1 MQLSYRMK
9 IVDIG
14 KKCPRTME
22 KYFHIDYEFDKET
35 VQKTIAQQVKKT
47 GAGYI
52 CVADANILQQVHN
65 DLSYR
70 KVVDGAMFS
79 VCDSSWVPVFIR
91 WIYGVRH
98 EQYCGSRIFKE
109 VIEKK
114 CYRQFFMG
122 TSTRT
127 LHALKKNLTKMDPA
141 IEGMT
146 FYELPYRDVED
157 FDYPAIA
164 EIVNQDN
171 PDIIW
176 VALGAPKQEIF
187 MSKLNPYLNR
197 GVQIAVGAAFKFYS
211 GLEEK
216 RAPEWIRRSKLEFV
230 YRIYADPKKQL
241 ARCKQI
247 VCTLPRI
254 LREEKRRKQSAVKLQ
269 MKG

>member
-1 MQLSYRMK
+1 
-9 IVDIG
+9 
-14 KKCPRTME
+14 ME
-22 KYFHIDYEFDKET
+22 RYFNIRYEFDRQV
-35 VQKTIAQQVKKT
+35 VQERIAQQVT
-47 GAGYI
+47 QQETGYI

-79 VCDSSWVPVFIR
+79 ISDSSWVPVFLK
-91 WIYGVRH
+91 WIYGIKREH
-98 EQYCGSRIFKE
+98 YCGSMIFMDI
-109 VIEKK
+109 IEKK
-114 CYRQFFMG
+114 RYRQFFMG

-127 LHALKKNLTKMDPA
+127 LNALKGNLTKIDPA
-141 IEGMT
+141 MEGMT
-146 FYELPYRDVED
+146 FYELPYMDVED

-164 EIVNQDN
+164 EMVNRDN

-187 MSKLNPYLNR
+187 MSKLAPYLHR

-216 RAPEWIRRSKLEFV
+216 RAPSWMRRGKLEFL
-230 YRIYADPKKQL
+230 YRIYADPKKQW

-247 VCTLPRI
+247 ICTLPRI
-254 LREEKRRKQSAVKLQ
+254 LREERQVRAMSSER
-269 MKG
+269 

>member
-1 MQLSYRMK
+1 
-9 IVDIG
+9 
-14 KKCPRTME
+14 ME
-22 KYFHIDYEFDKET
+22 KYFNIRYEFDKAVAQER
-35 VQKTIAQQVKKT
+35 IAQKVKEQ

-79 VCDSSWVPVFIR
+79 ICDSSWVPVFLK
-91 WIYGVRH
+91 WIYGIRREH
-98 EQYCGSRIFKE
+98 YCGSMIFKD
-109 VIEKK
+109 VIEMKR
-114 CYRQFFMG
+114 YRQFFMG
-122 TSTRT
+122 TSTEVLT
-127 LHALKKNLTKMDPA
+127 ALKGNLAKIDPA
-141 IEGMT
+141 VEEMT
-146 FYELPYRDVED
+146 FYELPFRDVND

-164 EIVNQDN
+164 EMVNRDN

-187 MSKLNPYLNR
+187 MSKLNPYLKR

-216 RAPEWIRRSKLEFV
+216 RAPEWMRRMHLEFV
-230 YRIYADPKKQL
+230 YRIFAEPKKQW

-247 VCTLPRI
+247 ICTLPRI
-254 LREEKRRKQSAVKLQ
+254 FREERKHAKRVK
-269 MKG
+269 G

>member
-1 MQLSYRMK
+1 
-9 IVDIG
+9 
-14 KKCPRTME
+14 ME
-22 KYFHIDYEFDKET
+22 KYFNIRYEFDKAV
-35 VQKTIAQQVKKT
+35 VQERIAQTMEEQGT
-47 GAGYI
+47 GYI

-79 VCDSSWVPVFIR
+79 ICDSSWVPIFVNR
-91 WIYGVRH
+91 IYGIKH
-98 EQYCGSRIFKE
+98 EHYCGSMIFKD
-109 VIEKK
+109 VIEQKR
-114 CYRQFFMG
+114 YRQFFMG
-122 TSTRT
+122 TSTEVLT
-127 LHALKKNLTKMDPA
+127 ALKGNLAKMDPA

-146 FYELPYRDVED
+146 FYELPFCKVED

-164 EIVNQDN
+164 EMVNSDN

-187 MSKLNPYLNR
+187 MSKLQPYLKR

-216 RAPEWIRRSKLEFV
+216 RAPEWMRRMHLEFV
-230 YRIYADPKKQL
+230 YRVYAEPKKQW

-254 LREEKRRKQSAVKLQ
+254 FREEKRRKKEISRD
-269 MKG
+269 